1 MLYLF
6 TVLNVASVVSAA
18 RTTFLIK
25 EKKKEELIFLLAKRK
40 VEALI
45 SVRDFRHH
53 YILAIYFCSL
63 KL

>member
-1 MLYLF
+1 
-6 TVLNVASVVSAA
+6 VASVVSAA

-53 YILAIYFCSL
+53 YILAIYLCSL